1 MTPFMS
7 DPNTTQ
13 TRTIRRNGRRGP
25 LQRVVPWAGAVLLL
39 ALIAAGLWP
48 KPLSIETTRVV
59 TGPLRATVNEE
70 GRTRIRQRYV
80 VAAPVAGQLR
90 RIELKA
96 GAEVTA
102 RDTVLATVDPLA
114 PALLDPK
121 ARALAEARRD
131 VAAASLARATEAHRF
146 AASEL
151 KRFEQLIQSKVVSP
165 QEFEGV
171 QWRETATARELVVAQ
186 GNLRQVEAELRE
198 FATAPTGA
206 PVQVHAPVNGRVL
219 RVLQESAR
227 SVTAGTPLLEI
238 GDPADLEA
246 IIEVLSRDGAAI
258 TPGTKV
264 ELEQWGGPKP
274 LAARVRLVE
283 PAAFT
288 KVSALGVEEQRV
300 NVVVDILTPP
310 AERPS
315 LGDNFRVEGRI
326 VVWEEPK
333 ALKVPSGALFRH
345 GDHWGAFVFDGERVA
360 LRKVEAGRTSGTE
373 TQVLS
378 GLKEGEEIVLY
389 PSDRLKD
396 AERVRRIEIAKKP

>member
-1 MTPFMS
+1 M
-7 DPNTTQ
+7 
-13 TRTIRRNGRRGP
+13 
-25 LQRVVPWAGAVLLL
+25 QRVVPWAGAILLL
-39 ALIAAGLWP
+39 GLIVAGLWP
-48 KPLSIETTRVV
+48 KPLTIETTHVT

-70 GRTRIRQRYV
+70 GRTRIRQRFV
-80 VAAPVAGQLR
+80 VASPVAGQLR

-96 GAEVTA
+96 GAEVIA
-102 RDTVLATVDPLA
+102 KETVLAIVDPLA
-114 PALLDPK
+114 PSLLDPK

-131 VAAASLARATEAHRF
+131 VAAASLARASEAHRF

-171 QWRETATARELVVAQ
+171 QWREASTARELAVAQ
-186 GNLRQVEAELRE
+186 GNLKQAEAELRE
-198 FATAPTGA
+198 FETAPTGA
-206 PVQVHAPVNGRVL
+206 PMHIHAPVNGRVL
-219 RVLQESAR
+219 KVLQESAR
-227 SVTAGTPLLEI
+227 SVAAGTPLLEI
-238 GDPADLEA
+238 GDPTDLEA

-258 TPGTKV
+258 APGTKV

-288 KVSALGVEEQRV
+288 KISALGVEEQRV

-333 ALKVPSGALFRH
+333 ALKVPSGALFRQ

-360 LRKVEAGRTSGTE
+360 QRRVEAGRTSGTE
-373 TQVLS
+373 TQILS
-378 GLKEGEEIVLY
+378 GLREGEEIVLY

-396 AERVRRIEIAKKP
+396 AQRVRRIEIAKKQ